1 MKSIKTKLI
10 IYFSALILLSSIA
23 LGAISI
29 IYSSITLTGE
39 AEKTLIALTAEGAR
53 VTDSRIETQM
63 RTLEA
68 IANMADIGSM
78 DWTLQRPILEEQ
90 LKRTNF
96 LDFGV
101 VNLTGNIY
109 YADGTISKFEDREYI
124 EKVLKGEDN
133 ISDLTISS
141 VTGKPVFMYGTPIE
155 KDGKIV
161 GALIGSRDGYALSD
175 IIDETGYGES
185 GYAYMIND
193 IGTTVAHPD
202 RDMVLRQQN
211 IIEEAKSDE
220 SLASAAELFKKIL
233 VEKNGVSDYS
243 LNNQDLYAAY
253 APIEGTN
260 WILVI
265 TANIDEVLS
274 AIPPMRNSILIAA
287 AISLIVSMAITYLVG
302 NSISKPIIQVVR
314 YSENIANLNIR
325 ENVSQDFLNKKDEI
339 GILAKSFQSITD
351 NLRDI
356 IKEVNYSS
364 EQVTSTSEELTAT
377 TQQSAAA
384 AEEIARTADEI
395 SKGAAEQAQNTE
407 GGSSKAVLLGQ
418 IIEKD
423 IGYMRNLNTVS
434 NKITEVV
441 NEGLKEIQ
449 NLYEITEESN
459 SATGEINEV
468 ILKTNESSIKIGQ
481 ASNVIASIAE
491 QTNLLALNAA
501 IEAARAGESGRGF
514 AVVAEE
520 IRKLAEESTE
530 STKSIDQI
538 VNELQD
544 NAQNVVKTMERVS
557 AISHEQTKSVI
568 NSKDKYILIAEAMEE
583 AEKAVLKLNDSGL
596 DMERM
601 KNEILHTLENLSA
614 IAQENSAATE
624 EVTASIEEQTASI
637 EEIASASEGLANLAQ
652 DLQSIIK
659 KFRV

>member
-1 MKSIKTKLI
+1 
-10 IYFSALILLSSIA
+10 
-23 LGAISI
+23 
-29 IYSSITLTGE
+29 
-39 AEKTLIALTAEGAR
+39 
-53 VTDSRIETQM
+53 
-63 RTLEA
+63 
-68 IANMADIGSM
+68 
-78 DWTLQRPILEEQ
+78 
-90 LKRTNF
+90 
-96 LDFGV
+96 
-101 VNLTGNIY
+101 
-109 YADGTISKFEDREYI
+109 
-124 EKVLKGEDN
+124 
-133 ISDLTISS
+133 
-141 VTGKPVFMYGTPIE
+141 
-155 KDGKIV
+155 
-161 GALIGSRDGYALSD
+161 
-175 IIDETGYGES
+175 
-185 GYAYMIND
+185 
-193 IGTTVAHPD
+193 
-202 RDMVLRQQN
+202 
-211 IIEEAKSDE
+211 
-220 SLASAAELFKKIL
+220 
-233 VEKNGVSDYS
+233 
-243 LNNQDLYAAY
+243 
-253 APIEGTN
+253 
-260 WILVI
+260 
-265 TANIDEVLS
+265 
-274 AIPPMRNSILIAA
+274 MRNSILIAA

-314 YSENIANLNIR
+314 YSENIANLDIR

-520 IRKLAEESTE
+520 IRK
-530 STKSIDQI
+530 
-538 VNELQD
+538 N
-544 NAQNVVKTMERVS
+544 
-557 AISHEQTKSVI
+557 
-568 NSKDKYILIAEAMEE
+568 
-583 AEKAVLKLNDSGL
+583 
-596 DMERM
+596 
-601 KNEILHTLENLSA
+601 
-614 IAQENSAATE
+614 
-624 EVTASIEEQTASI
+624 
-637 EEIASASEGLANLAQ
+637 
-652 DLQSIIK
+652 
-659 KFRV
+659 